1 MDRKYNNQLVVLVS
15 WGFKPMRNHPI
26 QNRQYNR
33 GRLLMK
39 ISPQVGIRKITTD
52 AGGGPEV
59 MQTFPVMNVQIC
71 LTDRSRSR

>member
-1 MDRKYNNQLVVLVS
+1 MDHKYKNQLVVLVS

-39 ISPQVGIRKITTD
+39 ISPQVGIRKITAD

-59 MQTFPVMNVQIC
+59 MRTFPVMNVHIC
-71 LTDRSRSR
+71 FTDRSRSR